1 MQTGELVWLMKGCP
15 IYEILATTAG
25 GTTRHYAG
33 YIPEV
38 TMGIEVAR
46 VEEMGVEH
54 PGQIEERMVRWSQ
67 VLVDGQLVWTRTRL
81 LELASDA
88 GDRL

>member
-1 MQTGELVWLMKGCP
+1 MQTGELVWLMKGSP
-15 IYEILATTAG
+15 IYEMLAKIGG

-46 VEEMGVEH
+46 EEEMGVEH
-54 PGQIEERMVRWSQ
+54 PGQSEERVVRWSQ
-67 VLVDGQLVWTRTRL
+67 VLTGGQLVWTRTSL
-81 LELASDA
+81 LRRGEGGEVGL
-88 GDRL
+88 